1 VQVGSCCFNKKTKEY
16 VSGVFNILVM
26 MGIGV
31 IVWYKLIHV
40 GPDPSPIPVSALQPD
55 AYETFLDPYVEVEGY
70 PYSLFPIA

>member
-1 VQVGSCCFNKKTKEY
+1 
-16 VSGVFNILVM
+16 
-26 MGIGV
+26 
-31 IVWYKLIHV
+31 VWYKLIHV